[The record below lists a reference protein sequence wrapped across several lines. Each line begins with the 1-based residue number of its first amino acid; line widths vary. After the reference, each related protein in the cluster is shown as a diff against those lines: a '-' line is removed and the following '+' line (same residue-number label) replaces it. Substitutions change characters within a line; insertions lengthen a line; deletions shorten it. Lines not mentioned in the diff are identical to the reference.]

1 MSSDV
6 TFINVRKAFQ
16 AVAGLQS
23 MTETDNFF
31 FEQSLNR
38 AVRRAYDESPSWS
51 RYLVTAEERN
61 VTAFKV
67 SGYAEDSGYNGLYY
81 KIGEKSDGSSVY
93 GQVGKTSGGLRADSQ
108 IYQYNSSTKTWSFS
122 GVSWTKDLETGVITI
137 VAGSAI
143 NTQRDTSIEYD
154 HPWEVVWSTLSGK
167 TPQLEQVQTIPYS
180 ELLEAYADTD
190 PAQEKTTITEFIR
203 IHRKKA
209 FLNESE
215 IEYDFFVNNDG
226 ANILNAVNDQDG
238 VAYVTYKKPVST
250 YSETSTDVPAEFF
263 DFIVYSVLSDFYTGD
278 GQTEKALIAEQSAK
292 KMLDRELFKIDIRN
306 NNNSINHKFSTYV
319 NRQSR

>member
-1 MSSDV
+1 MPSDV
-6 TFINVRKAFQ
+6 TFVNVRKSFQ
-16 AVAGLQS
+16 ALAGLES
-23 MTETDNFF
+23 MTEMDNFF

-38 AVRRAYDESPSWS
+38 AVQRAYDSSESWA
-51 RYLVTAEERN
+51 RYLVTGEERN

-67 SGYAEDSGYNGLYY
+67 SGYAEDSGYNGLFY
-81 KIGEKSDGSSVY
+81 KIGELADGSPVY
-93 GQVGKTSGGLRADSQ
+93 GQVGKTSGGQRADSQ
-108 IYQYNSSTKTWSFS
+108 IYQYNSSTKDWTFA
-122 GVSWTKDLETGVITI
+122 GVSWTKNLETGIITI
-137 VAGSAI
+137 VSGTGI

-167 TPQLEQVQTIPYS
+167 TPQLEQVQIIPYS
-180 ELLEAYADTD
+180 ELVEAYASSD

-209 FLNESE
+209 FLNESS
-215 IEYDFFVNNDG
+215 IEYDFFVDNNG

-263 DFIVYSVLSDFYTGD
+263 DYIIYSVLSDFYTGD
-278 GQTEKALIAEQSAK
+278 GQTEKALIAEQTAE
-292 KMLDRELFKIDIRN
+292 KMLEKELFKIDVKS
-306 NNNSINHKFSTYV
+306 NNNSTSRKFSTYV